1 MFLTKP
7 FSLLVVV
14 AEGAFRGNG
23 DWTTPFIA
31 SGAAALINLIL
42 DPVFMFPLQM
52 GMKGAASATAL
63 SQLGAAGVYGWR
75 IWKRSMLPQPS
86 DKTNGE
92 NNVNIASVVK
102 AILGANLSMLTKQG
116 SMLIFYTY
124 ATALATRLGPA
135 HVAAHQVALSFFW
148 LVTFW
153 LDSGSVSGQVLMSK
167 SQNDIPQAKSL
178 TKYMTK
184 YALFQGLTISGL
196 VAAMARFLPRVF
208 TQDPTIRALLVQI
221 TPYLA
226 AQQTLV
232 SLCLVLE
239 GLAVGGNEF
248 RYMAGGTAAATVLGM
263 WRLQKATSV
272 VDIWSSAASIFF
284 VARLLNAIIGVARV
298 HWGMRNRRQE
308 G

>member
-1 MFLTKP
+1 MM
-7 FSLLVVV
+7 
-14 AEGAFRGNG
+14 
-23 DWTTPFIA
+23 
-31 SGAAALINLIL
+31 GAAA
-42 DPVFMFPLQM
+42 
-52 GMKGAASATAL
+52 ATAL

-75 IWKRSMLPQPS
+75 IWKRKMLPQPS

-92 NNVNIASVVK
+92 KNVNIASVVK
-102 AILGANLSMLTKQG
+102 SILGANVSMLAKQG

-239 GLAVGGNEF
+239 GLAVGGKEF

-272 VDIWSSAASIFF
+272 VDIWSSAVSIFF
-284 VARLLNAIIGVARV
+284 VARLLNAVIGVARV
-298 HWGMRNRRQE
+298 HWRMRNRRQE
-308 G
+308 GEN

>member
-1 MFLTKP
+1 MFP
-7 FSLLVVV
+7 FQM
-14 AEGAFRGNG
+14 GMM
-23 DWTTPFIA
+23 
-31 SGAAALINLIL
+31 GAAA
-42 DPVFMFPLQM
+42 
-52 GMKGAASATAL
+52 ATAL
-63 SQLGAAGVYGWR
+63 SQLGTAGVYGWR
-75 IWKRSMLPQPS
+75 IWKRKMLPQPS

-92 NNVNIASVVK
+92 KNVNIASVVRS
-102 AILGANLSMLTKQG
+102 IMGANVSMLAKQG

-135 HVAAHQVALSFFW
+135 HIAAHQVALSFFW

-167 SQNDIPQAKSL
+167 SQNDIPQALSL

-184 YALFQGLTISGL
+184 YALFQGLTL
-196 VAAMARFLPRVF
+196 TLMVAAMGRFLPLVF
-208 TQDPTIRALLVQI
+208 TQDPTIISLLIQI
-221 TPYLA
+221 IPYLA

-239 GLAVGGNEF
+239 GLAVGGNQF

-272 VDIWSSAASIFF
+272 VDIWRGAVSIFF
-284 VARLLNAIIGVARV
+284 VARLLNAVIGVARV
-298 HWGMRNRRQE
+298 HWGMRKTNRRQE
-308 G
+308 GENRQAAAIAAA